1 MSAEPF
7 TTKRRCAAMRSLATA
22 IDSGVLRTHEPS
34 AGANAALD
42 KTKSWSMD
50 RREGPAPCISNS
62 GEEMNE
68 EQHGHDPRLG
78 VRIIVGPSK
87 RSNPRCVVAT
97 DARVAMPLGPGNI
110 ERKNN
115 CAVDLHASTH
125 ARRIAEQNP

>member
-1 MSAEPF
+1 
-7 TTKRRCAAMRSLATA
+7 MRSLATS
-22 IDSGVLRTHEPS
+22 IDSGALGTHEPS
-34 AGANAALD
+34 AGTSAALD

-68 EQHGHDPRLG
+68 EQHGHEPRLG

-87 RSNPRCVVAT
+87 RSNPRGVVAT
-97 DARVAMPLGPGNI
+97 DARVATPLGPGHI

-115 CAVDLHASTH
+115 CAVDLHTSTH
-125 ARRIAEQNP
+125 VRRIAERIP